1 MNDSKSS
8 QLEQVNLPKDLQVK
22 LSELPQI
29 ISNKTKLIL
38 DLEMKVNEANEHAE
52 SAKKQAEEIK
62 GYEEKSFLGY
72 KYKVGDTKENIES
85 TQSVVKLLVLAQK
98 ESTEAL
104 KLSFEFQ
111 KELANTAEYLFYL
124 GCYNI
129 ATNESMIANLNKQL
143 RGEGTNGVQLSENVK
158 EQFKNVVLRLRAQ
171 KDVLYRQQQI
181 EEKSKQQENKLKSIE
196 TDIQNFELEL
206 VNKENAISLL
216 HESLNCNNGIYTK
229 KFEEISS
236 LLENKDDIDKEQSRL
251 INDLKMEI
259 KETNNAIQNLS
270 RKLYFRTLLIVIIVI
285 LSVFLG
291 IVHLY
296 L

>member
-1 MNDSKSS
+1 MDDSKNS

-29 ISNKTKLIL
+29 IRNKTELITK
-38 DLEMKVNEANEHAE
+38 LEMIVKEARAE
-52 SAKKQAEEIK
+52 AEIAEEQAKNIK
-62 GYEEKSFLGY
+62 GYEEKKFLGY
-72 KYKVGDTKENIES
+72 KYKTGDTKENVES
-85 TQSVVKLLVLAQK
+85 TQNVVKLLVLAQK
-98 ESTEAL
+98 KNTEAL
-104 KLSFEFQ
+104 ELSFKFQ
-111 KELANTAEYLFYL
+111 KELASTTEYLFYL

-129 ATNESMIANLNKQL
+129 ATNESMITNLNKQL

-171 KDVLYRQQQI
+171 KDVLYRQEQI
-181 EEKSKQQENKLKSIE
+181 EQKSKRQENKLKSIE

-206 VNKENAISLL
+206 ANKEKAISLL
-216 HESLNCNNGIYTK
+216 HESLNRNNEIYIK

-259 KETNNAIQNLS
+259 KETNNVIQNLS
-270 RKLYFRTLLIVIIVI
+270 RKLYFRTLLIVIIVV
-285 LSVFLG
+285 LSVFLE